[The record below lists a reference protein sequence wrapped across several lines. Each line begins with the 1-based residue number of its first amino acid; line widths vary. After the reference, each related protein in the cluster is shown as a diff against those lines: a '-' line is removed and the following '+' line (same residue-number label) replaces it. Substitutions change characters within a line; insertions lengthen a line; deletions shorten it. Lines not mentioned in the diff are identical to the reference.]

1 MITWAFEHVLREYM
15 VKVDVMKD
23 GKIVEVDAMTDFEKF
38 KFNQLG
44 KDEELACAVTPGM
57 PSFFILDPS

>member
-15 VKVDVMKD
+15 VKVDVIKD
-23 GKIVEVDAMTDFEKF
+23 GKIVEVNAMDDFEEF

-44 KDEELACAVTPGM
+44 VDEKLCYYSGNAQF
-57 PSFFILDPS
+57 SLY